1 MNDIEID
8 EKKMEEIII
17 VYSYDLSE
25 TELYDLNKFGKVFIY
40 DDCFINLSIH
50 DILNEFNPD
59 YLLFDV
65 RLKSHR
71 HFLTKMTKQTRELF
85 HIITVIKWY
94 EIYDDFID
102 DLSSYNIIHSIP
114 SHQPTKQ
121 DFNFFLLHPEI
132 AEPTCC
138 FSLIKHVKKMGKI
151 YTVVMAQL
159 KNFILQQIL
168 ISFGFPPQLIAICNI
183 VI

>member
-1 MNDIEID
+1 MNDIEKKID
-8 EKKMEEIII
+8 EIII

-25 TELYDLNKFGKVFIY
+25 TELSNLKKFGKVFIY
-40 DDCFINLSIH
+40 DDCYINLSID
-50 DILNEFNPD
+50 DILQEFKPN

-71 HFLTKMTKQTRELF
+71 VFLTKMGKQKRQHF
-85 HIITVIKWY
+85 YIVTVIKWY

-102 DLSSYNIIHSIP
+102 DLLPFNIIYEIP
-114 SHQPTKQ
+114 SQQPTKQ
-121 DFNFFLLHPEI
+121 DFDFFLLHPEI

-138 FSLIKHVKKMGKI
+138 FSLIKHIKKLGKI
-151 YTVVMAQL
+151 YTFFMSQL
-159 KNFILQQIL
+159 KNFILQQAL